1 MHGGTNAIE
10 DLRQVLGDDIV
21 SIDDISDR
29 YATDWTGVSPCLPA
43 ALIRPRTT
51 EHVATALA
59 ICNRHAQ
66 PVVTQGGMTGLAGGA
81 VPRPGDVALS
91 LERLVGIEE
100 IDTAASTMTVW
111 AGTTLEAAQQAAV
124 SAGFELTY
132 DLGARGS
139 CTIGG
144 NVSTNAG
151 GNRVIQYGMARDH
164 VLGLEAVLADGTV
177 VTSLN
182 KLLKNN
188 AGYDLKQL
196 FIGTEGTL
204 GVVTRVVLRLRPA
217 PAARTTALMVC
228 PDYPA
233 VLDLLDRFRR
243 SAPNLT
249 AFEVMWPEYYTMLAE
264 RRSVSPPVP
273 IREGRAVLAELS
285 GNEPGSDERLI
296 EELIAGAV
304 AEGLVID
311 AFLARSHR
319 DTEAIWGMREAGPM
333 DGIPGLLHFDIGLPA
348 GSIDG
353 FVDEARRRLV
363 AEWPGVVSYAF
374 GHIGD
379 GNLHFN
385 VTVGPR
391 DERVAHRIEQIVY
404 ATVGDW
410 GGSVSAEHGI
420 GSIKREFLHHSRTP
434 AEIELMR
441 RLKAALDPH
450 TILNPGKVV

>member
-29 YATDWTGVSPCLPA
+29 YATDWTGVSPCLPT
-43 ALIRPRTT
+43 ALVRPRTT

-66 PVVTQGGMTGLAGGA
+66 PVVTQGGLTGLAGGA

-100 IDTAASTMTVW
+100 VDAAASTMTVW
-111 AGTTLEAAQQAAV
+111 AGTTLEAAQQAAAA
-124 SAGFELTY
+124 AGFELTY

-151 GNRVIQYGMARDH
+151 GNRVIRYGMARDH

-217 PAARTTALMVC
+217 PGARTTALMVC

-233 VLDLLDRFRR
+233 VLGMLDRFRR
-243 SAPNLT
+243 TAPNLT

-264 RRSVSPPVP
+264 RRSVSPPIPVGD
-273 IREGRAVLAELS
+273 GRVVLVELS
-285 GNEPGSDERLI
+285 GNEPASDERLV
-296 EELIAGAV
+296 EELIVGAV
-304 AEGLVID
+304 AEALVID
-311 AFLARSHR
+311 AFVARSQR

-348 GSIDG
+348 ESIDE

-363 AEWPGVVSYAF
+363 AEWPGIVSYAF

-385 VTVGPR
+385 ATVGFH
-391 DERVAHRIEQIVY
+391 DDVIAHRMEQIVY

-420 GSIKREFLHHSRTP
+420 GSIKRDFLHHSRTP